1 MHKYHPLIK
10 LLINIAVISLVLLFL
25 KGKFTPV
32 FYKINGFWQA
42 ESVNGEAFYMEFD
55 GNTLNIYGQ
64 DERAKKFN
72 VRYDA
77 QYQKDS
83 NGRIVLIQISADSD
97 SKSLK
102 EKLDKSTKV
111 FSSMRFKKVGEN
123 VVTSFY
129 NGENLMLYKLK
140 RIE

>member
-10 LLINIAVISLVLLFL
+10 LLTSIIVLSLVLLFL

-42 ESVNGEAFYMEFD
+42 ESVKGEAFYMEFD

-83 NGRIVLIQISADSD
+83 NGRIVLIQVFADSD

-102 EKLDKSTKV
+102 DKIDKSTKV

-129 NGENLMLYKLK
+129 NGENLIVYKLK
-140 RIE
+140 PIE